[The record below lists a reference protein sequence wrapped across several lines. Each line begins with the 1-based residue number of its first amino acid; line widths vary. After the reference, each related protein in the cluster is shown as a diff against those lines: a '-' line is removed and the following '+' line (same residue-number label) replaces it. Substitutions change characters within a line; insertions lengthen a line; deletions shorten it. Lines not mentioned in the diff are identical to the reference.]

1 MTPVVRKPG
10 AEPTASA
17 SRGGRIERPE
27 GAALWLSRFF
37 RAVSFPEERGAE
49 LRRLGEEGTLVYVM
63 RSAAALNLAY
73 FDHAYA
79 LRGIPVARVVY
90 GLGNRFWRGLEM
102 PHARPVDA
110 GELSAAVAAGQ
121 PAMIFLRHAEAF
133 GSRGGT
139 PAEDPFPE
147 LVRRV
152 REGGLRVLLVP
163 QVLVWERHPG
173 KLQGGL
179 IDALFGTPDS
189 PNLLRTAGAF
199 LFNYRSAFA
208 KVGQAIDLKA
218 YLHDHPEESDALV
231 ARKVRGALWQHL
243 ARETRVVRGP
253 QLKAPARVAEE
264 VLRDRTLKQAL
275 SALAEEQ
282 QVPAKELES
291 KARAALQE
299 IAAQYSPTTVEVV
312 KPVLDVVVD
321 RIYDGIEIDAQG
333 LERLRRAAARSAIVL
348 CPSHK
353 SHIDYLI
360 LHKVLY
366 DAGLNPPHI
375 AAGANLSFFPLG
387 SLFRRG
393 GAFFLRR
400 SFKGDKL
407 YGAVFRAYVK
417 RLMRD
422 GFSQEFFIEGGR
434 SRTGKV
440 LAPKLGL
447 LSMEVDA
454 WVEGASQ
461 DVSFVPIAIDYEK
474 IIEGRAYAS
483 ELAGGEKQKEDVRGL
498 LRTPQVLRSRY
509 GRIYIQVDEPV
520 SLRDFFRERHLDP
533 RSHTEAQRRALV
545 QVLAH
550 RIVWGISHSATVTPA
565 ALIAAAVLAHRERG
579 VPSRVMAGRIAFL
592 RNAAERGGAR
602 LSRVLYEAPS
612 DPLAEG
618 PIRETL
624 DLLCED
630 GSIRRLVAFGET
642 YFAADEEKR
651 AQLSFYKNNLLQ
663 HYVASSLV
671 AAALLSFREGP
682 PAVAAARERT
692 LWLSRL
698 FKFEFVYRVGATF
711 EQIFEETVQQLVALG
726 LLEKVRDVLRPA
738 SIAARERLELLRD
751 LVRDFLESYWVGAE
765 GLQDLVAA
773 PEMETKELVRS
784 ALERGRAA
792 FLAGGISGPEA
803 LSRLNLENALLA
815 FADLGIVE
823 TAGEKKV
830 RLAESVKREPDRLR
844 RLSEEIRRFL

>member
-1 MTPVVRKPG
+1 MRQADTETG
-10 AEPTASA
+10 AAPS
-17 SRGGRIERPE
+17 GGRRAERPE

-49 LRRLGEEGTLVYVM
+49 LRRLAEHGTLVYVM

-79 LRGIPVARVVY
+79 LRGIPVAKVVH
-90 GLGNRFWRGLEM
+90 GLGGRFWRGFEL
-102 PHARPVDA
+102 PQTRPVDA
-110 GELSAAVAAGQ
+110 GELAAAVAAGRE
-121 PAMIFLRHAEAF
+121 AMIFLRHAEAF
-133 GSRGGT
+133 GARGGT

-147 LVRRV
+147 LVRRA
-152 REGGLRVLLVP
+152 RAGDRRVFLVP
-163 QVLVWERHPG
+163 QVLVWGRHPG
-173 KLQGGL
+173 RLQGGVV
-179 IDALFGTPDS
+179 DALFGTPDS

-199 LFNYRSAFA
+199 LLNYRSATA
-208 KVGQAIDLKA
+208 KVGQAIDLQA
-218 YLHDHPEESDALV
+218 YLRDHPDESDALA
-231 ARKVRGALWQHL
+231 ARKIRGALWQHL

-253 QLKAPARVAEE
+253 QLKTPARVAEE
-264 VLRDRTLKQAL
+264 VLRDRALKQAL
-275 SALAEEQ
+275 EKVAAEQ
-282 QVPAKELES
+282 QLPPREVEAQ
-291 KARAALQE
+291 ARAALQE
-299 IAAQYSPTTVEVV
+299 IAAQYSPTTIGVL
-312 KPVLDVVVD
+312 KPALDVIFD

-333 LERLRRAAARSAIVL
+333 MERLRRAAARSSLVL

-353 SHIDYLI
+353 SHVDYLI
-360 LHKVLY
+360 LSKVLY
-366 DAGLNPPHI
+366 DAGLQPPHI

-387 SLFRRG
+387 TIFRKS

-400 SFKGDKL
+400 SFKGDRL

-434 SRTGKV
+434 SRTGKL

-454 WVEGASQ
+454 WAEGASQ

-474 IIEGRAYAS
+474 IVEGGAYAS

-533 RSHTEAQRRALV
+533 RAHTEAERRALV

-550 RIVWGISHSATVTPA
+550 RIVWGIARSATVTPA
-565 ALIAAAVLAHRERG
+565 SLIAAAVLSHRERG
-579 VPSRVMAGRIAFL
+579 VPSPIMASRIAFL

-618 PIRETL
+618 PIQATL
-624 DLLCED
+624 KLLCED
-630 GSIRRLVAFGET
+630 GSIRRLEAFGET
-642 YFAADEEKR
+642 YFAPNESSR
-651 AQLSFYKNNLLQ
+651 TQLSFYKNNLLQ
-663 HYVASSLV
+663 HHVASSLV

-682 PAVAAARERT
+682 PSVAAARERT

-698 FKFEFVYRVGATF
+698 FKFEFVYRVGASF
-711 EQIFEETVQQLVALG
+711 EQIFDETVESLVALG
-726 LLEKVRDVLRPA
+726 LLEKPREVLRPA
-738 SIAARERLELLRD
+738 SIGARERLELLRD
-751 LVRDFLESYWVGAE
+751 LVRDFLEGYWVCAE
-765 GLQDLVAA
+765 ALAELVSA
-773 PEMETKELVRS
+773 PEMEGRELVRR

-792 FLAGGISGPEA
+792 FLAGGIEGPEA
-803 LSRLNLENALLA
+803 LSRPNLENALLA
-815 FADLGIVE
+815 FADLGYVE
-823 TAGEKKV
+823 PSSEKKL
-830 RLAESVKREPDRLR
+830 RLAEATRREPSRLR
-844 RLSEEIRRFL
+844 QLSEQIRRFL